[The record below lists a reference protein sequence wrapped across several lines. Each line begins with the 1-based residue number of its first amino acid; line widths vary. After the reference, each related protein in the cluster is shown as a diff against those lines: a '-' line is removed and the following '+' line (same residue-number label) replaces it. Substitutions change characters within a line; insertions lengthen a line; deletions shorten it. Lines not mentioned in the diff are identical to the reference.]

1 MYFLLPLYHCQ
12 CPAEPDVHSSLAF
25 HYISWENNLNVPITM
40 GYTPSYAKPKPTG
53 TTACLFRSAFLKK
66 CEYLC
71 EHPVSHSYSSLT
83 VKTPLKKKKKWKQY
97 SLETLRLF
105 TYENIVTTAGLF
117 HF

>member
-53 TTACLFRSAFLKK
+53 TTACLFRSAFQKK

-83 VKTPLKKKKKWKQY
+83 VKTPLKKKKKV
-97 SLETLRLF
+97 EAIF
-105 TYENIVTTAGLF
+105 TRNTQIIHL
-117 HF
+117 